1 MTQEFDP
8 RKSYLAVK
16 AHEKMIAYVGFKI
29 GNGQDDPNQEGVI
42 KISSFQRPYGGGYYT
57 LTFIV
62 DTNDDEN
69 LKETLKARFDSL
81 TEASLKPYL
90 GKALQKIVKVS
101 LDSLEKIPQW
111 YVEEVSVHLNK
122 IDERENVLIKDKLI
136 PALTSSLSFS
146 FDPVQWWP
154 VDKPVKEPE
163 DTSLKGQLSLKAIFR
178 KWFKGQQ
185 SYNVQ
190 PFSNALPINLKVP
203 SCTGGMA

>member
-29 GNGQDDPNQEGVI
+29 ENGQSESNQEGVI

-62 DTNDDEN
+62 DTNADKE
-69 LKETLKARFDSL
+69 LKETLKTRFDKL
-81 TEASLKPYL
+81 TEASLRTYL
-90 GKALQKIVKVS
+90 GKELQKIVKVS
-101 LDSLEKIPQW
+101 LDSLEKIPEW

-122 IDERENVLIKDKLI
+122 MDERVNVLIEDKLI
-136 PALTSSLSFS
+136 PALTASLAFS

-154 VDKPVKEPE
+154 ADKQVNAPE
-163 DTSLKGQLSLKAIFR
+163 EASWREQLPLKGLFR
-178 KWFKGQQ
+178 KWFKG
-185 SYNVQ
+185 
-190 PFSNALPINLKVP
+190 
-203 SCTGGMA
+203 G